1 MTYNQITA
9 EIQSLLE
16 SNPIIKTVKN
26 VTPKEWLNRDEKPV
40 YPVCCYSLNSGSLN
54 KGRQHIFNVQFFF
67 LDKSGAEMEFEQ
79 EVISDQLQIANDFI
93 ELVRGTKRDYTIEDE
108 VPFNT
113 ISDKYEDY
121 LAGVEFTTNITVT
134 SDFDGCDVPTE

>member
-9 EIQSLLE
+9 EIQTLLE

-40 YPVCCYSLNSGSLN
+40 YPVCCYSLNSGFLN

-93 ELVRGTKRDYTIEDE
+93 ETVRGTKREYTIEDE

-134 SDFDGCDVPTE
+134 SDFDGCDAPTV

>member
-1 MTYNQITA
+1 MTYNQLVA
-9 EIQSLLE
+9 EIQTLLE
-16 SNPIIKTVKN
+16 ANPIIKTAKN
-26 VTPKEWLNRDEKPV
+26 STPKEWLNRDEQPV
-40 YPVCCYSLNSGSLN
+40 YPICCYSLNSGQLN

-79 EVISDQLQIANDFI
+79 EVISDQLQIANDVI
-93 ELVRGTKRDYTIEDE
+93 ETIRGTKREYTIED
-108 VPFNT
+108 VIPFNT

-134 SDFDGCDVPTE
+134 SDFDGCDTPT